1 MRTLTV
7 GIAALQE
14 ENVPL
19 NVVLA
24 GSVVAFVPIF
34 MAYLVGQR
42 FFTEGVTMSG
52 IKG

>member
-1 MRTLTV
+1 V
-7 GIAALQE
+7 S
-14 ENVPL
+14 L
-19 NVVLA
+19 NMLFA

-42 FFTEGVTMSG
+42 YFTEGVATSG